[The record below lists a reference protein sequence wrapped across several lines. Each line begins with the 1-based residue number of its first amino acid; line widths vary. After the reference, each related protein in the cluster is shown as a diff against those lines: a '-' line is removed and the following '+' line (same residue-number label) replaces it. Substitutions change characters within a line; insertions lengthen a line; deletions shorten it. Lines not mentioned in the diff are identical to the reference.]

1 MHSRTFLMIIAAV
14 MLSGAT
20 AFAEHPE
27 HPAAKP
33 SADDQ
38 FKGLEKMC
46 EASAAARTARHA
58 EKSLYERLGKEK
70 GINLLTKEIVRLHL
84 QDDPIKHMFEGLDND
99 QVAKHVADFMISG
112 LGGPQVYKDRPSL
125 TESHV
130 RLKLTNAEFMAA
142 GGDVMQAMKNLKYGQ
157 NEIDEMVCT
166 LVALQPQVVLK

>member
-1 MHSRTFLMIIAAV
+1 MRSRTFLMIIAAA

-20 AFAEHPE
+20 TFAEHPE

-33 SADDQ
+33 TADDQ

-46 EASAAARTARHA
+46 AASAEARTARQT
-58 EKSLYERLGKEK
+58 EKTLYERLGKEK
-70 GINLLTKEIVRLHL
+70 GINLLTKEIIRLHL

-112 LGGPQVYKDRPSL
+112 LGGPQVYKDRPTL

-130 RLKLTNAEFMAA
+130 RLKLTNADFMAA

-166 LVALQPQVVLK
+166 LVGLQPLVVLK